1 MRPKGKAEELE
12 RRRRRAADL
21 LREGRS
27 VTQVA
32 FIVGAGTGTVSTWKK
47 RLDQKGD
54 AALDAKPHP
63 GPAPRLTWGQK
74 QRLLKMLAKGA
85 RHHGW
90 LADLW
95 TLSRVAELIRRKFSV
110 DYDPSSVWHILRGL
124 GWTAQKPEQVA
135 READEA
141 AMEHWRRHRWPRIK
155 KGDRVG

>member
-1 MRPKGKAEELE
+1 MRPKGTPEELE
-12 RRRRRAADL
+12 RRRRRAAAL

-27 VTQVA
+27 VSEVA

-47 RLDQKGD
+47 RLDEKGD

-63 GPAPRLTWGQK
+63 GPAPKLNWGKK
-74 QRLLKMLAKGA
+74 QRLLKMLARGA

-95 TLSRVAELIRRKFSV
+95 TLPRVAELIKRKFSV

-124 GWTAQKPEQVA
+124 GWTPQKPEQVA
-135 READEA
+135 READAA

-155 KGDRVG
+155 KSARIG